1 MREPGDAASLPQLC
15 EQVSLIDS
23 VAEAHYFS
31 STSFART

>member
-1 MREPGDAASLPQLC
+1 MREPGHAASLPQLS

>member
-1 MREPGDAASLPQLC
+1 MREAGDAASLLQLA
-15 EQVSLIDS
+15 EQVTLIDS